1 MGVTLANFHCTGLSP
16 VQWKV
21 ARVTPILHIIS
32 AFTTDITICYAAMKP
47 YLRFGSSSFS
57 IWTIYTSFE
66 SSWPADFDYLSFGS
80 IP

>member
-32 AFTTDITICYAAMKP
+32 APLPLTSLFICYTAMKP
-47 YLRFGSSSFS
+47 YLRFGSSRCS
-57 IWTIYTSFE
+57 I
-66 SSWPADFDYLSFGS
+66 
-80 IP
+80 

>member
-32 AFTTDITICYAAMKP
+32 ASTIDISF
-47 YLRFGSSSFS
+47 YLLYCNEALPKV
-57 IWTIYTSFE
+57 W
-66 SSWPADFDYLSFGS
+66 
-80 IP
+80 